1 MVLPR
6 GGDRSDDED
15 VGEGPDASYR
25 DRLCEPGMQY
35 LEAHIYDSG
44 MWNTFNRMKR
54 NFRVGVRYTFEGA
67 YTVRAVSDKE
77 AARLV
82 LRRCGLTCGNIH
94 TTLDELTCPDWDFPT
109 HPDTRIGNV
118 EPIEMP
124 ERKA

>member
-1 MVLPR
+1 
-6 GGDRSDDED
+6 
-15 VGEGPDASYR
+15 
-25 DRLCEPGMQY
+25 
-35 LEAHIYDSG
+35 
-44 MWNTFNRMKR
+44 MKR

-82 LRRCGLTCGNIH
+82 LRQCGLTCGNIH

-118 EPIEMP
+118 EPIEIEESETHYETIREIAP
-124 ERKA
+124 SENEGRATVRIHSVDDDNYRIIADNGPTSETNETLN

>member
-1 MVLPR
+1 
-6 GGDRSDDED
+6 
-15 VGEGPDASYR
+15 
-25 DRLCEPGMQY
+25 
-35 LEAHIYDSG
+35 
-44 MWNTFNRMKR
+44 MKR

-82 LRRCGLTCGNIH
+82 LRRCGLTCGDIH
-94 TTLDELTCPDWDFPT
+94 TTLDELTCPDWDFPI

-124 ERKA
+124 EREA

>member
-1 MVLPR
+1 
-6 GGDRSDDED
+6 
-15 VGEGPDASYR
+15 
-25 DRLCEPGMQY
+25 
-35 LEAHIYDSG
+35 
-44 MWNTFNRMKR
+44 MKR
-54 NFRVGVRYTFEGA
+54 NFRAGVRYTFEGA

-82 LRRCGLTCGNIH
+82 LRQCGLTCGNIH

>member
-1 MVLPR
+1 
-6 GGDRSDDED
+6 
-15 VGEGPDASYR
+15 
-25 DRLCEPGMQY
+25 
-35 LEAHIYDSG
+35 
-44 MWNTFNRMKR
+44 MKR

-109 HPDTRIGNV
+109 HPDKRIGNV

>member
-1 MVLPR
+1 
-6 GGDRSDDED
+6 
-15 VGEGPDASYR
+15 
-25 DRLCEPGMQY
+25 
-35 LEAHIYDSG
+35 
-44 MWNTFNRMKR
+44 MKR

-94 TTLDELTCPDWDFPT
+94 TTLDELMCPDWDFPI
-109 HPDTRIGNV
+109 HPDTRIRNV